1 MKKTDSIRNALKES
15 LFIQMKRFID
25 LAVMTVFILMQPTV
39 QAQTALSLSQAI
51 NSGLANKKNILV
63 SKIDVTISN
72 LQTKAFYQK
81 YLPQLSAEY
90 QSLYNPILQTSIL
103 PIGIFNPAYPID
115 ETKSVQFGTKW
126 SQTAGLTATIP
137 LFDLSIQR
145 HIHEAKLLER
155 ISALS
160 QEQSEYEL
168 AYSIAQAYI
177 DIYLDEAKIRS
188 FVADTTRTSISYN
201 LLKNKYDEKRLL
213 KSDLNKSKINH
224 NNTVQLLSD
233 GIAQYIQDKFYLL
246 YLMGTKEIEKWDFA
260 IDTAFST
267 KYATSN
273 IKNTNNE
280 WQLPD
285 LKRLTLQSEL
295 TNLQAKSE
303 RSKRLPTIGFKG
315 YLGANQF
322 SNTFN
327 PIAAN
332 SWFGLSY
339 IGLDVKVPILFGENP
354 HNKIQQLKLQS
365 DQYNL
370 QKEDK
375 TLQYTK
381 DVLTTKLKIE
391 NLQSQLKTQAEN
403 IKLSAESIDIF
414 QYRVKEG
421 QESASNLN
429 LEEASIQLLKANY
442 ETNQKQFWVYRLDYL
457 KASGQLII
465 LWK

>member
-375 TLQYTK
+375 TLQYAK

-403 IKLSAESIDIF
+403 IILSKESIEIF

>member
-177 DIYLDEAKIRS
+177 DIYLDEAKIKS

-233 GIAQYIQDKFYLL
+233 GIAQYIQDKVYLL

-260 IDTAFST
+260 VDTAFST
-267 KYATSN
+267 KYPTSN
-273 IKNTNNE
+273 TKNTINE

-285 LKRLTLQSEL
+285 LKLLTLQSEL
-295 TNLQAKSE
+295 TILQAKSE

-375 TLQYTK
+375 TLQYAK